1 MNAKA
6 IVVTSGKGGVGKT
19 TTTANVGA
27 ALAKL
32 GEKVVVID
40 TDVGLRNLDVVMGLE
55 GRVVYDLI
63 DVFEGRCKLK
73 QALIRDK
80 RVENLHLLAAS
91 QTRDK
96 SALSEARMK
105 ETVTALIDEEGFDR
119 ILIDSPAGIESG
131 FQTAAS
137 AAEGALVVVNP
148 EVSSVRDAD
157 RIIGLLEARGITEVR
172 CIINRLRPDMVKR
185 GDMLEVDDVLEI
197 LGIKLIGIVPED
209 EKIIISTNVGSPI
222 SLGGRKRPMKTRDC
236 SAMTLRPQVV
246 QIAATMVGAAA
257 MPAIATSTQSA
268 CRKSR
273 IPKSQDRNTPIS
285 ASVPITMPKGPV
297 IASTMPCSS
306 VCTGERSMLCAS
318 AGPASTTKAITMR
331 AVTEGDFINSFLSAA
346 HRRPAHGPHGPGSQH
361 KGGCRRGG

>member
-27 ALAKL
+27 ALAQL

-96 SALSEARMK
+96 SALSEERMQ
-105 ETVTALIDEEGFDR
+105 ETVQKLIDEEEFDR

-137 AAEGALVVVNP
+137 AAQGALVVVNP

-157 RIIGLLEARGITEVR
+157 RIIGLLEARGITEVK
-172 CIINRLRPDMVKR
+172 CIINRLRPEMVKR

-197 LGIKLIGIVPED
+197 LGIKLIGLVPED
-209 EKIIISTNVGSPI
+209 EQIIVSTNLGSPI
-222 SLGGRKRPMKTRDC
+222 SLENGKSKAGEAFRSIAKRVQGQDIPHAALESKKGLV
-236 SAMTLRPQVV
+236 SYLR
-246 QIAATMVGAAA
+246 
-257 MPAIATSTQSA
+257 
-268 CRKSR
+268 R
-273 IPKSQDRNTPIS
+273 ILGMD
-285 ASVPITMPKGPV
+285 
-297 IASTMPCSS
+297 
-306 VCTGERSMLCAS
+306 
-318 AGPASTTKAITMR
+318 
-331 AVTEGDFINSFLSAA
+331 
-346 HRRPAHGPHGPGSQH
+346 
-361 KGGCRRGG
+361 